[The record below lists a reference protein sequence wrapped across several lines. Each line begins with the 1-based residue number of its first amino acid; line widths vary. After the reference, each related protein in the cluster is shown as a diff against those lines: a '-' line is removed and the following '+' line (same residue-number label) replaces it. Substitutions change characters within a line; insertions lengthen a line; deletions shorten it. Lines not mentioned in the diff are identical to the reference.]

1 MLQNES
7 LTIMLKKTQSEAANL
22 ERLIA
27 MGKKKNED
35 LEIQLSTVHKMLE
48 QTDKEMQAV
57 TSVSVC
63 AVRRKKITTYCYLGI
78 DFPVFYKQ

>member
-27 MGKKKNED
+27 IGQKKKEN
-35 LEIQLSTVHKMLE
+35 LEIQLSSVHKVLE
-48 QTDKEMQAV
+48 QTDKEMQV
-57 TSVSVC
+57 VMLVSVC
-63 AVRRKKITTYCYLGI
+63 AVEDKRIITCCYLGI
-78 DFPVFYKQ
+78 HFPVFCKQ